1 MVETVLSFVDEFRR
15 TFRIADGV
23 DILLMSAFLY
33 SALVWFKRTAS
44 RRVLIGMFFLFA
56 VYLLA
61 RAFDMYLTSLV
72 FHTGL
77 AVLLIVLV
85 VVFQE
90 DLRRMF
96 ERFASWGSF
105 GRLHRGK
112 TITMDVDAVVE
123 TVFALADDRTGALVV
138 IRGSE
143 SLDRNVSGGISLRGE
158 ISKPLLYSLFDAS
171 SPGHDGAVIIDG
183 ERIDRFSVHL
193 PISKNQKEIAGRGTR
208 HSAALGLSECSD
220 ALVIAVSEERGAV
233 SVAEAGKLK
242 QMASVA
248 ALKSRLEKFLEAKFP
263 QKTPSAW
270 SRYVAEHGRLKI
282 LAITLAVVAWFVLA
296 YDPNT
301 IQRTFVV
308 PVEYRNLPN
317 HLVFDHAGPNEARIT
332 LSGSERDFRFL
343 EPGNLKITVDLT
355 EAVEG
360 RQEITVTEANVRLP
374 TNLALYR
381 IEPRVIRLQLH
392 GQSTSPAKD
401 ASRPKEGGDA

>member
-1 MVETVLSFVDEFRR
+1 MIETVQSFVDEFRR

-23 DILLMSAFLY
+23 DILLMSVFLY

-56 VYLLA
+56 VYLFA
-61 RAFDMYLTSLV
+61 RALDMYLTSLV
-72 FHTGL
+72 FHTCL
-77 AVLLIVLV
+77 AALLIVLV

-96 ERFASWGSF
+96 ERFASWGSL

-112 TITMDVDAVVE
+112 AITMDVDAVVE
-123 TVFALADDRTGALVV
+123 AVFALAEDRTGALVV
-138 IRGSE
+138 VRGNE
-143 SLDRNVSGGISLRGE
+143 SLDRNVNGGISLGGQ

-171 SPGHDGAVIIDG
+171 SPGHDGAVIIDSD
-183 ERIDRFSVHL
+183 RIDKFSVHL

-220 ALVIAVSEERGAV
+220 ALVIAVSEERGVV
-233 SVAEAGKLK
+233 SVAEAGKLS

-248 ALKSRLEKFLEAKFP
+248 ALKDRLEKFLEAKFP
-263 QKTPSAW
+263 QKPPSAW
-270 SRYVAEHGRLKI
+270 SRYVAEHGRLKV

-308 PVEYRNLPN
+308 HVEYRNLPE

-332 LSGSERDFRFL
+332 LSGSERSYCR
-343 EPGNLKITVDLT
+343 K
-355 EAVEG
+355 
-360 RQEITVTEANVRLP
+360 
-374 TNLALYR
+374 
-381 IEPRVIRLQLH
+381 IRLDSL
-392 GQSTSPAKD
+392 
-401 ASRPKEGGDA
+401 